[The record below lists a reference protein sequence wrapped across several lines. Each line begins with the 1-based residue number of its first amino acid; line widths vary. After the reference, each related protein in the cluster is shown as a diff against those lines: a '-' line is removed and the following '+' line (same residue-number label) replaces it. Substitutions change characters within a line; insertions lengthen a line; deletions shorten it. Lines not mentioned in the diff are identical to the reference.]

1 MIGNLSK
8 SKVKVERGR
17 EATSVGIL
25 KGLHQTGNKISPVRQ
40 YLK

>member
-25 KGLHQTGNKISPVRQ
+25 KGLRQTGNNFFACVAVP
-40 YLK
+40 